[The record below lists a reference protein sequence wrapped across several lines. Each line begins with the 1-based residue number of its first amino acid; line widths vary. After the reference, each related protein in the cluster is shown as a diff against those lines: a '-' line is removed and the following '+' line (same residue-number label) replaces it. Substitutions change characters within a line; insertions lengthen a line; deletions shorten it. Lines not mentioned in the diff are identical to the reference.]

1 MSSIKFTGKLVCSIS
16 VRNHRDAA
24 AWYQEK
30 LGSEVVFEEDEM
42 GMTYMTSPVEN
53 VWLDIS
59 QVESPTVGGPALV
72 WGVESVDDARSSLEG
87 MGVKFDGPSRD
98 FGGMVRLATFFD
110 PDGNTHMLYQNL
122 QS

>member
-24 AWYQEK
+24 AWYKEK